1 MMLEFLLQVRDQLK
15 LESFSQMHL
24 KEEDEPSTPVHPT
37 QELDTD
43 QIIFFITHLSNY
55 NYLEPISGGQIQ
67 VNSAKSS
74 MSFFICFL
82 LNVDPTSFGS
92 HVLQWRACLCLG
104 LLFFQDR
111 LKMSPKDVEQ
121 VIIKLVELKMLVIK
135 KNQGKQGM
143 YMYQVLPENAQAA
156 QGALRHDVPA
166 RGSGALDYRMTTVS
180 PSSTIAAES
189 PIFQR
194 ASGSRNRVMAAA
206 TIVKPSS
213 PAPHGMDIHIHRVS
227 PSVPEGPLALN
238 TSGEDV
244 EGLAS
249 MMEDSLAVDKKPKPR
264 RQGRYGITV
273 APNPQVGAVQTTSF
287 KTTIVKTT
295 SVKGQVAAQTRRN
308 VTSRNHLK
316 S

>member
-1 MMLEFLLQVRDQLK
+1 
-15 LESFSQMHL
+15 
-24 KEEDEPSTPVHPT
+24 
-37 QELDTD
+37 
-43 QIIFFITHLSNY
+43 
-55 NYLEPISGGQIQ
+55 
-67 VNSAKSS
+67 
-74 MSFFICFL
+74 
-82 LNVDPTSFGS
+82 
-92 HVLQWRACLCLG
+92 
-104 LLFFQDR
+104 
-111 LKMSPKDVEQ
+111 
-121 VIIKLVELKMLVIK
+121 MLVIK
-135 KNQGKQGM
+135 KNQGQQGM

-156 QGALRHDVPA
+156 QSALRHDVPA
-166 RGSGALDYRMTTVS
+166 RGPGALDYRMTTVS

-194 ASGSRNRVMAAA
+194 TSGPRNRVMAAA

-238 TSGEDV
+238 TSGDDM

-273 APNPQVGAVQTTSF
+273 APNAQVGAVQTTSF

-295 SVKGQVAAQTRRN
+295 SSVKGQVAAQTRRT